1 MLAISKL
8 WGKLALRYVTDVRR
22 RRQFF
27 MLRRIVVGSAILLI
41 VIASVV
47 AEFGS
52 LATFA
57 GLITAGIAVSLQTV
71 ILSGVAHFFFMG
83 RFGVR
88 VGDRVTIG
96 NVTGD
101 VIEIGLLRIYLMELK
116 GNPRDLRP
124 TGRIV
129 VFSNSVLFQPSAF
142 YKQFPGVNYIWH
154 EVALTLAPN
163 TDHRIAENRLMG
175 AVESVYNK
183 YKAEIEKEFESL
195 NPTLHVGIS
204 PPKLEGRLRLVDAG
218 LEYVIRYPVDNQ
230 KSAEID
236 DQITRKLLEAIEKE
250 PSLKLV
256 PTGTPEIQSAEPVP
270 QPEASK
276 PAA

>member
-1 MLAISKL
+1 
-8 WGKLALRYVTDVRR
+8 
-22 RRQFF
+22 
-27 MLRRIVVGSAILLI
+27 
-41 VIASVV
+41 
-47 AEFGS
+47 
-52 LATFA
+52 
-57 GLITAGIAVSLQTV
+57 
-71 ILSGVAHFFFMG
+71 
-83 RFGVR
+83 VR

-96 NVTGD
+96 GVTGD

-124 TGRIV
+124 TGRVV

-142 YKQFPGVNYIWH
+142 YKQYPGVNYIWH

-163 TDHRIAENRLMG
+163 TDHRLAENRLMG
-175 AVESVYNK
+175 AVESVYSK
-183 YKAEIEKEFESL
+183 YKDEVERQYANLS
-195 NPTLHVGIS
+195 PTLHIGVT

-256 PTGTPEIQSAEPVP
+256 PSSTPEIQFVEPDTR
-270 QPEASK
+270 PESSK